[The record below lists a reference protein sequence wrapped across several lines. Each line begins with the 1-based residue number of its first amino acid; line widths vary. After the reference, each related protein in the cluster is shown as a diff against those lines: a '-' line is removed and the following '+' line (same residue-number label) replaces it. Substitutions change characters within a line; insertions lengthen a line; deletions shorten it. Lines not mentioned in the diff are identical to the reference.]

1 MRVPHAQQVEV
12 LLPIR
17 TFFPQWCRTETNFD
31 PGYRTVT
38 TKPSVFHVFEIFV
51 ASDGALAQDPF
62 IDGLHES
69 QFLSRL
75 HPCFNEV
82 AHNTADDTPK
92 VPTRKLIIAPK
103 MFLSARSG

>member
-1 MRVPHAQQVEV
+1 MRVLHAQQIEV

-17 TFFPQWCRTETNFD
+17 TFFRQWRRTETNFD
-31 PGYRTVT
+31 PGYRTIT
-38 TKPSVFHVFEIFV
+38 TKPSVVHVFEIFV

-62 IDGLHES
+62 INGLHES

-82 AHNTADDTPK
+82 AHNTADVTPK
-92 VPTRKLIIAPK
+92 LQRVP
-103 MFLSARSG
+103 RSINNPLKN